1 MKANEIFVPQEQ
13 LFARASVGQAV
24 AQSLAHALL
33 LKRDDLRAIHLCDTS
48 LLSFS

>member
-13 LFARASVGQAV
+13 LFARAFAGQAV

-33 LKRDDLRAIHLCDTS
+33 LKHDDLRGIRLYDIS
-48 LLSFS
+48 